1 MGERIMWYQ
10 RKDHK
15 CVAVL
20 HIIKPIDHHR
30 KFLVSTKSTMVKT
43 RFTDNPP
50 VSVLT
55 RFDYVVIDAV
65 IGVCPRGQGL
75 MAGEKGGVMG
85 SDG

>member
-1 MGERIMWYQ
+1 
-10 RKDHK
+10 
-15 CVAVL
+15 
-20 HIIKPIDHHR
+20 
-30 KFLVSTKSTMVKT
+30 MVKP
-43 RFTDNPP
+43 RFTDPS

-85 SDG
+85 SDE